1 MIHIM
6 DSLMNELQIP
16 VGVTTQ
22 AWLNA
27 NGFEQITETCMIGGN
42 ASSQIFTLTNQQ
54 QNKIVAKISASINGD
69 VYAKEAHGLNLLTQT
84 QSLRIPEV
92 LHVSDNCLLMEH
104 ITSKQQSSDYWRIF
118 ASQLADLHRS
128 YLRQDSQQDRFHND
142 VSKQSKIT
150 PDMPCYGLEHS
161 NYCGES
167 PQLNGW
173 FEDGHAFFSE
183 QRLLHQAKLALD
195 NGLLESQWVT
205 YIESICKRLADLIPE
220 QPPSLLHGD
229 LWSGNV
235 LVDEHGQ
242 PALIDPA
249 VYYGWREADIA
260 MTLLFGGLAHEFYLA
275 YDEAWPMETNWRNRV
290 PLYNLYHLLNHLNI
304 FGPTYAEQ
312 VKDTIARYA

>member
-1 MIHIM
+1 M
-6 DSLMNELQIP
+6 DRLMNELQISI
-16 VGVTTQ
+16 GETTQ

-42 ASSQIFTLTNQQ
+42 ASSQIFLLSNQRQ
-54 QNKIVAKISASINGD
+54 EKIVAKISASIDDD
-69 VYAKEAHGLNLLTQT
+69 VYAKEAHGLNLLAQT
-84 QSLRIPEV
+84 KSLRIPDV
-92 LHVSDNCLLMEH
+92 LHVSDNCLLIEH
-104 ITSKQQSSDYWRIF
+104 IASKQQSSDYWHTF
-118 ASQLADLHRS
+118 ATQLADQHRHYAHQS
-128 YLRQDSQQDRFHND
+128 THKNSHHNT
-142 VSKQSKIT
+142 SNQSEIPPKK
-150 PDMPCYGLEHS
+150 PCYGLEHS

-173 FEDGHAFFSE
+173 FEDGHVLFSE

-195 NGLLESQWVT
+195 NGLLESQWIT
-205 YIESICKRLADLIPE
+205 YLESICKRLPELIPE

-229 LWSGNV
+229 LWTGNV

-275 YDEAWPMETNWRNRV
+275 YNEAWPMEANWRNRV

-304 FGPTYAEQ
+304 FGLSYAEQ
-312 VKDTIARYA
+312 VKNTISRYI

>member
-1 MIHIM
+1 M

-22 AWLNA
+22 AWLMA
-27 NGFEQITETCMIGGN
+27 NGFEQIIETCMIGGN
-42 ASSQIFTLTNQQ
+42 ASSQIFLLSNQQ
-54 QNKIVAKISASINGD
+54 QDKIVAKISTSIKGD

-84 QSLRIPEV
+84 KTLRTPEV

-104 ITSKQQSSDYWRIF
+104 ITSKQQSSNYWRTF
-118 ASQLADLHRS
+118 ASQLADLHRNNT
-128 YLRQDSQQDRFHND
+128 LHN
-142 VSKQSKIT
+142 VSSQSKIT
-150 PDMPCYGLEHS
+150 PEKPRYGLEHS

-195 NGLLESQWVT
+195 NGLLEHQWVT
-205 YIESICKRLADLIPE
+205 YIESICQRLAELIPE

-260 MTLLFGGLAHEFYLA
+260 MTLLLGGLAHDFYLA

-304 FGPTYAEQ
+304 FGQSYAEQ
-312 VKDTIARYA
+312 VKNTIAQYA

>member
-1 MIHIM
+1 
-6 DSLMNELQIP
+6 MNELQISI
-16 VGVTTQ
+16 GETTQ

-42 ASSQIFTLTNQQ
+42 ASSQIFLLSNQRQ
-54 QNKIVAKISASINGD
+54 EKIVAKISASIDDD
-69 VYAKEAHGLNLLTQT
+69 VYAKEAHGLNLLAQT
-84 QSLRIPEV
+84 KSLRIPDV
-92 LHVSDNCLLMEH
+92 LHVSDNCLLIEH
-104 ITSKQQSSDYWRIF
+104 IASKQQASDYWHRF
-118 ASQLADLHRS
+118 ATQLADLHRNDGHNHS
-128 YLRQDSQQDRFHND
+128 PNDSHQNTSNH
-142 VSKQSKIT
+142 SEIT
-150 PDMPCYGLEHS
+150 PEKPRYGLEHS

-173 FEDGHAFFSE
+173 FEDGYVLFSE
-183 QRLLHQAKLALD
+183 QRLLYQAKLALD

-205 YIESICKRLADLIPE
+205 YLESICKRLPELIPE

-229 LWSGNV
+229 LWTGNV

-275 YDEAWPMETNWRNRV
+275 YNEAWPMEANWRNRV

-304 FGPTYAEQ
+304 FGLSYAEQ
-312 VKDTIARYA
+312 VKNTISRYA